1 MTIHLRRLSTLLAV
15 VSLLLL
21 SACTKYNFIE
31 TGLAQR
37 EYPGSMWAY
46 FESHPYDWSM
56 MVRLSKR
63 IGLQSAFEGTSTY
76 GKQITCFGITN
87 HSWRR
92 YLLKQ
97 YADEIT
103 NTGGDGEA
111 EAQKLTDDQVLELLD
126 KLDANKAKA
135 FILNGVIPSEA
146 IPLHTFPPGRASSDS
161 SNPIGTGGKTYT
173 MASGK
178 KLWIYSF
185 RTAFNNVPGT
195 GPEQLFLVS
204 ASTQVT
210 SFVASHNIRT
220 TTGIVHSLQYN
231 FRPTDF

>member
-1 MTIHLRRLSTLLAV
+1 MTIHLRCLSALLLV
-15 VSLLLL
+15 GTMLLL
-21 SACTKYNFIE
+21 SACTKYNFVE

-56 MVRLSKR
+56 LVRLSKR
-63 IGLQSAFEGTSTY
+63 LGLQSTFEGSGTY
-76 GKQITCFGITN
+76 GSQITCFGITN

-97 YADEIT
+97 YADEVT
-103 NTGGDGEA
+103 N
-111 EAQKLTDDQVLELLD
+111 
-126 KLDANKAKA
+126 
-135 FILNGVIPSEA
+135 NGIMPSEA
-146 IPLHTFPPGRASSDS
+146 IPLESFTPGRASTNS

-178 KLWIYSF
+178 QLWIYSF
-185 RTAFNNVPGT
+185 RTAFNSVPGT

-220 TTGIVHSLQYN
+220 QTGIVHSLQYN

>member
-1 MTIHLRRLSTLLAV
+1 MTIHLRRLSALLLV
-15 VSLLLL
+15 GTMLLL
-21 SACTKYNFIE
+21 SACTKYNFVE

-56 MVRLSKR
+56 LVRLSKR
-63 IGLQSAFEGTSTY
+63 LGLQSTFEGSGTY
-76 GKQITCFGITN
+76 GSQITCFGITN

-92 YLLKQ
+92 YLLTQ
-97 YADEIT
+97 YADEVT
-103 NTGGDGEA
+103 NNGGDGEA
-111 EAQKLTDDQVLELLD
+111 EAQRLTDDQILGLLD
-126 KLDANKAKA
+126 QLDETKAKE
-135 FILNGVIPSEA
+135 FILNGIIPSEA
-146 IPLHTFPPGRASSDS
+146 IPLESFTPGRASTNS

-178 KLWIYSF
+178 QLWIYSF
-185 RTAFNNVPGT
+185 RTAFNSVPGT

-220 TTGIVHSLQYN
+220 QTGIVHSLQYN